1 MKKIISVLC
10 LLGLL
15 AGCLCLFT
23 GCKRDDSVP
32 DGMKNVAGKQDPY
45 CFYVPQSWV
54 TNSNGIVGAYYS
66 VGDPSNVSVMAYG
79 GQFASS
85 ADYWKDFTTRA
96 ASVFSSFEIVEENI
110 SRLISGKAALQYVYK
125 MTLDG
130 VRYQCMQTVVV
141 YSNMMYVITYTAT
154 EDLYNTHADE
164 VGKML
169 DHFVFL

>member
-1 MKKIISVLC
+1 
-10 LLGLL
+10 
-15 AGCLCLFT
+15 
-23 GCKRDDSVP
+23 
-32 DGMKNVAGKQDPY
+32 
-45 CFYVPQSWV
+45 
-54 TNSNGIVGAYYS
+54 
-66 VGDPSNVSVMAYG
+66 
-79 GQFASS
+79 
-85 ADYWKDFTTRA
+85 
-96 ASVFSSFEIVEENI
+96 
-110 SRLISGKAALQYVYK
+110 